1 LPDVVYQNS
10 MDAVAQIKQSL
21 DIVDVVGGYVSLKKS
36 GRNYKG
42 VCPFHSEKTPSF
54 MVNQELQIFKCF
66 GCGQGGD
73 IFTFVEQME
82 GLDFGRTLELLADKA
97 NIKLEKKD
105 FDVHSQLKNKIYKIN
120 ETAARFFNYLLTKHS
135 LGKKGLLYLKDKRRL
150 EDGTIETF
158 LLGYAPDSWD
168 TLLKFLIKKGFSA
181 AEVMQA
187 GLVVPR
193 KGDGSGYYDKFR
205 GRIIFPFFE
214 SDGKIVGFTGR
225 TVIDQEPKYLNSPE
239 TPVFNKSNYLYGLDK
254 ARTAIKKQGA
264 VFVEGQVD
272 VISAHQA
279 GIKNVIATTGTALT
293 TGQLNLLARY
303 TKDVTLCFD
312 SDEAGISATKRAVD
326 LAEKQG
332 FNIKVVSIP
341 APYKDIDEMLG
352 KDVLGVKRGLE
363 SGVPAYDFFLADALK
378 RFDKSSG
385 TGKKKI
391 VEALAPIF
399 GKISSPVLAD
409 HYQKKIAEELDIS
422 PENLEKAMRF
432 DKKGYLTEE
441 TVSGSEPFVALEN
454 TPERYLI
461 TLLMASG
468 IDTIGDFV
476 YKLSSEDFVDPVARA
491 VHIHIQKLFKPD
503 STKFNIEDVINSVE
517 EEYKDPVLEM
527 YVLSGDYAQSDKTL
541 IAMLKSAYQR
551 VKGISVKRKLKSLTE
566 KIKLAELSGSEK
578 DVKRLT
584 EEFSELSRELI
595 I

>member
-1 LPDVVYQNS
+1 MVYQNS

-293 TGQLNLLARY
+293 TGQLN
-303 TKDVTLCFD
+303 
-312 SDEAGISATKRAVD
+312 
-326 LAEKQG
+326 
-332 FNIKVVSIP
+332 
-341 APYKDIDEMLG
+341 
-352 KDVLGVKRGLE
+352 
-363 SGVPAYDFFLADALK
+363 
-378 RFDKSSG
+378 
-385 TGKKKI
+385 
-391 VEALAPIF
+391 
-399 GKISSPVLAD
+399 
-409 HYQKKIAEELDIS
+409 
-422 PENLEKAMRF
+422 
-432 DKKGYLTEE
+432 
-441 TVSGSEPFVALEN
+441 
-454 TPERYLI
+454 
-461 TLLMASG
+461 
-468 IDTIGDFV
+468 
-476 YKLSSEDFVDPVARA
+476 
-491 VHIHIQKLFKPD
+491 
-503 STKFNIEDVINSVE
+503 
-517 EEYKDPVLEM
+517 
-527 YVLSGDYAQSDKTL
+527 
-541 IAMLKSAYQR
+541 
-551 VKGISVKRKLKSLTE
+551 
-566 KIKLAELSGSEK
+566 
-578 DVKRLT
+578 
-584 EEFSELSRELI
+584 
-595 I
+595 